1 MTDGEERL
9 TLAASPG
16 AESDCAFCRIA
27 RGEEAANIVC
37 DNVEALAFFP
47 ENPATPGH
55 TLVIPRRHV
64 QNFLLTDDQ
73 LDAHLM
79 TMVRRVGGAL
89 ARVLQPEG
97 LNLISS
103 AGTVAT
109 QTVPHLHLHVVP
121 RWSTD
126 AIGDIWPPKEP
137 MDEALEEDLAERIRA
152 ACEGT

>member
-1 MTDGEERL
+1 VPSL
-9 TLAASPG
+9 IAPSVAS
-16 AESDCAFCRIA
+16 
-27 RGEEAANIVC
+27 RGVKREANIVC
-37 DNVEALAFFP
+37 DNVETLAFFP

-64 QNFLLTDDQ
+64 QNFLLADDQ

-79 TMVRRVGGAL
+79 TMVRRVGAAL

-103 AGTVAT
+103 AGTSAT

-126 AIGDIWPPKEP
+126 AIGDIWPPKKP
-137 MDEALEEDLAERIRA
+137 MDEALEEDLGERIRA